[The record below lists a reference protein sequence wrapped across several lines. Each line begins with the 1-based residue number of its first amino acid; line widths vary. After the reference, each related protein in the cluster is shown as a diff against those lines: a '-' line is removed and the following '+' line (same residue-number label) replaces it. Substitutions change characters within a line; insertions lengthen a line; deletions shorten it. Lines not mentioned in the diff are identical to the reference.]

1 MRTKLILLKK
11 AIGAALVVGA
21 LNFVNKLSGGE
32 SNYYIKL
39 TIYSLVFFALLG
51 INQLIFYII
60 DKKVKESD

>member
-11 AIGAALVVGA
+11 AIGAVLVVVA
-21 LNFVNKLSGGE
+21 LNFVKKLSGGE
-32 SNYYIKL
+32 PNYYIKL

-60 DKKVKESD
+60 DKKVQESD